1 MGILSTSSK
10 HFKSLPLILLLIFI
24 GRIEYIGKT
33 SSFVFIKPMLAGCG
47 VKTKGTDTGT
57 EHEKVPITL
66 LSLSSLETET
76 NVVRDQLTKAGFDVT
91 LSIQPDYGSLFTQVD
106 ARNYDIYLC
115 TMKVLSGNPDY
126 GCRSMFYSTGIDND
140 SKVVDAEVDRLIDLG
155 ASQLPQD
162 YEETYA
168 QLERYVVE
176 EKAYFA
182 PICRT
187 MSSYGFNKNIVDAST
202 ITVGQSKYLYWSQID
217 YVDES
222 LRDTRPLVVC
232 NDRVFGQFDPLTCD
246 GTHRVLANTNIKML
260 ELDDNDNI
268 VTNRA
273 LAYNY
278 SIGEG
283 NSTFYFV
290 LRDNVGF
297 YTAIDGELVD
307 TGEKVGAEDVI
318 FTYNRLRNPDAVPG
332 HQVYDNY
339 ACISDVASVTD
350 LSELENTVDAETG
363 KTVKE
368 ILEAGLPAPIS
379 ELVSSKNAT
388 NNAAGKYEVVKVTT
402 STPFPQILNFLCD
415 YCSGIVSK
423 KQVESIN
430 TPELLANYDPTKDT
444 RYGDAQYLMEG
455 SGKQNTLWCSGPY
468 VIKSM
473 NDYEAVCERNPAFM
487 PGTEM
492 APVIKNITLKYIADK
507 DASISALRSGEIDVT
522 DNVPANQVQVVE
534 SDANL
539 GLVSSLI
546 NGCIQMK
553 FNLDEDHITNNE
565 DIRKAILYSINQD
578 EVVAVKNGLGG
589 KCYTAMTM
597 LKNDNDLIPDPNKVK
612 EHLDNYFASLG

>member
-1 MGILSTSSK
+1 MKKLFALVLCIALVLT
-10 HFKSLPLILLLIFI
+10 
-24 GRIEYIGKT
+24 
-33 SSFVFIKPMLAGCG
+33 MLAGCG

-297 YTAIDGELVD
+297 YTAINGELVD

-318 FTYNRLRNPDAVPG
+318 FTYNRLRDPDAVPG

-350 LSELENTVDAETG
+350 LSELENTVDAQTG

>member
-1 MGILSTSSK
+1 MKKLFALVLSIA
-10 HFKSLPLILLLIFI
+10 LILTMF
-24 GRIEYIGKT
+24 
-33 SSFVFIKPMLAGCG
+33 AGCG

-57 EHEKVPITL
+57 DHEKVPITL

-297 YTAIDGELVD
+297 YTAINGELVD

-492 APVIKNITLKYIADK
+492 APAIKNITLKYIADK

-539 GLVSSLI
+539 GLASSLI

>member
-1 MGILSTSSK
+1 MKKLFALVLSIA
-10 HFKSLPLILLLIFI
+10 LILTMF
-24 GRIEYIGKT
+24 
-33 SSFVFIKPMLAGCG
+33 AGCG

-57 EHEKVPITL
+57 DHEKVPITL

-539 GLVSSLI
+539 GLASSLI

>member
-1 MGILSTSSK
+1 MKKLFALVLCIALVLT
-10 HFKSLPLILLLIFI
+10 
-24 GRIEYIGKT
+24 
-33 SSFVFIKPMLAGCG
+33 MLAGCG

-350 LSELENTVDAETG
+350 LSELENTVDAQTG

-492 APVIKNITLKYIADK
+492 APAIKNITLKYIADK

-539 GLVSSLI
+539 GLASSLI

>member
-1 MGILSTSSK
+1 MGKESTLRAP
-10 HFKSLPLILLLIFI
+10 LPRPRIRTYFRKMYHLPIYRLLLVLLGLPTAIMVVVKHLFF
-24 GRIEYIGKT
+24 
-33 SSFVFIKPMLAGCG
+33 SSSSAYQKLKRELA
-47 VKTKGTDTGT
+47 
-57 EHEKVPITL
+57 
-66 LSLSSLETET
+66 
-76 NVVRDQLTKAGFDVT
+76 
-91 LSIQPDYGSLFTQVD
+91 
-106 ARNYDIYLC
+106 
-115 TMKVLSGNPDY
+115 
-126 GCRSMFYSTGIDND
+126 
-140 SKVVDAEVDRLIDLG
+140 
-155 ASQLPQD
+155 
-162 YEETYA
+162 A
-168 QLERYVVE
+168 QLEADGLLQKLTEQATISEQNKARFLNRELTQEQIAARAKKVAQKKFDQALDEELALRMRRDGVPAPDLMNTYLEWLDSDAFFWISVVTSLPMYLLIWIYSMPY
-176 EKAYFA
+176 A
-182 PICRT
+182 
-187 MSSYGFNKNIVDAST
+187 
-202 ITVGQSKYLYWSQID
+202 KY
-217 YVDES
+217 
-222 LRDTRPLVVC
+222 
-232 NDRVFGQFDPLTCD
+232 
-246 GTHRVLANTNIKML
+246 KML

-297 YTAIDGELVD
+297 YTAINGELVD

-415 YCSGIVSK
+415 HCSGIVSK

>member
-1 MGILSTSSK
+1 MKKLFALVLCIALVLT
-10 HFKSLPLILLLIFI
+10 
-24 GRIEYIGKT
+24 
-33 SSFVFIKPMLAGCG
+33 MLAGCG

-297 YTAIDGELVD
+297 YTAINGELVD

-553 FNLDEDHITNNE
+553 FNLDEDHITSNE

>member
-1 MGILSTSSK
+1 MKKLFALVLCIALVLT
-10 HFKSLPLILLLIFI
+10 
-24 GRIEYIGKT
+24 
-33 SSFVFIKPMLAGCG
+33 MLAGCG

-318 FTYNRLRNPDAVPG
+318 FTYNRLRDPDAVPG

-350 LSELENTVDAETG
+350 LSELENTVDAQTG

-455 SGKQNTLWCSGPY
+455 SGKENTLWCSGPY

-492 APVIKNITLKYIADK
+492 APAIKNITLKYIADK

>member
-1 MGILSTSSK
+1 MKKLFALVLCIALVLT
-10 HFKSLPLILLLIFI
+10 
-24 GRIEYIGKT
+24 
-33 SSFVFIKPMLAGCG
+33 MLAGCG

-350 LSELENTVDAETG
+350 LSELENTVDAQTG

-539 GLVSSLI
+539 GLASSLI

>member
-1 MGILSTSSK
+1 MKKLFALVLSIA
-10 HFKSLPLILLLIFI
+10 LILTMF
-24 GRIEYIGKT
+24 
-33 SSFVFIKPMLAGCG
+33 AGCG

-57 EHEKVPITL
+57 DHEKVPITL

-455 SGKQNTLWCSGPY
+455 SGKENTLWCSGPY

-492 APVIKNITLKYIADK
+492 APAIKNITLKYIADK

-539 GLVSSLI
+539 GLASSLI

>member
-1 MGILSTSSK
+1 MKKLFALVLSIA
-10 HFKSLPLILLLIFI
+10 LILTMF
-24 GRIEYIGKT
+24 
-33 SSFVFIKPMLAGCG
+33 AGCG

-57 EHEKVPITL
+57 DHEKVPITL

-297 YTAIDGELVD
+297 YPAKNGELVD

-455 SGKQNTLWCSGPY
+455 SGKENTLWCSGPY

-492 APVIKNITLKYIADK
+492 APAIKNITLKYIADK

-539 GLVSSLI
+539 GLASSLI

>member
-1 MGILSTSSK
+1 MKKLFALVLCIALVLT
-10 HFKSLPLILLLIFI
+10 
-24 GRIEYIGKT
+24 
-33 SSFVFIKPMLAGCG
+33 MLAGCG

-318 FTYNRLRNPDAVPG
+318 FTYNRLRDPDAVPG

-350 LSELENTVDAETG
+350 LSELENTVDAQTG

-455 SGKQNTLWCSGPY
+455 SGKENTLWCSGPY

-492 APVIKNITLKYIADK
+492 APAIKNITLKYIADK

-553 FNLDEDHITNNE
+553 FNLDEDHITNKE

>member
-1 MGILSTSSK
+1 MKKLFALVLSIA
-10 HFKSLPLILLLIFI
+10 LILTMF
-24 GRIEYIGKT
+24 
-33 SSFVFIKPMLAGCG
+33 AGCG

-57 EHEKVPITL
+57 DHEKVPITL

-350 LSELENTVDAETG
+350 LSELENTVDAQTG

-455 SGKQNTLWCSGPY
+455 SGKENTLWCSGPY

-492 APVIKNITLKYIADK
+492 APAIKNITLKYIADK

-539 GLVSSLI
+539 GLASSLI

>member
-1 MGILSTSSK
+1 MKKLFALVLSIA
-10 HFKSLPLILLLIFI
+10 LILTMF
-24 GRIEYIGKT
+24 
-33 SSFVFIKPMLAGCG
+33 AGCG

-57 EHEKVPITL
+57 DHEKVPITL

-318 FTYNRLRNPDAVPG
+318 FTYNRLRDPDAVPG

-350 LSELENTVDAETG
+350 LSELENTVDAQTG

>member
-1 MGILSTSSK
+1 MKKLFALVLSIA
-10 HFKSLPLILLLIFI
+10 LILTMF
-24 GRIEYIGKT
+24 
-33 SSFVFIKPMLAGCG
+33 AGCG
-47 VKTKGTDTGT
+47 VKTKGTETGT
-57 EHEKVPITL
+57 DHEKVPITL

-318 FTYNRLRNPDAVPG
+318 FTYNRLRDPDAVPG

-415 YCSGIVSK
+415 FCSGIVSK

-492 APVIKNITLKYIADK
+492 APAIKNITLKYIADK

>member
-1 MGILSTSSK
+1 MKKLFALVLCIALVLT
-10 HFKSLPLILLLIFI
+10 
-24 GRIEYIGKT
+24 
-33 SSFVFIKPMLAGCG
+33 MLAGCG

-318 FTYNRLRNPDAVPG
+318 FTYNRLRDPDAVPG

-350 LSELENTVDAETG
+350 LSELENTVDAQTG

-455 SGKQNTLWCSGPY
+455 SGKENTLWCSGPY

>member
-1 MGILSTSSK
+1 MKKLFALVLSIA
-10 HFKSLPLILLLIFI
+10 LILTMF
-24 GRIEYIGKT
+24 
-33 SSFVFIKPMLAGCG
+33 AGCG

-57 EHEKVPITL
+57 DHEKVPITL

-297 YTAIDGELVD
+297 YTAIDCELVD

-318 FTYNRLRNPDAVPG
+318 FTYNRLRDPDAVPG

-350 LSELENTVDAETG
+350 LSELENTVDAQTG

-492 APVIKNITLKYIADK
+492 APAIKNITLKYIADK

>member
-1 MGILSTSSK
+1 MKKLFALVLSIA
-10 HFKSLPLILLLIFI
+10 LILTMF
-24 GRIEYIGKT
+24 
-33 SSFVFIKPMLAGCG
+33 AGCG

-57 EHEKVPITL
+57 DHEKVPITL

-318 FTYNRLRNPDAVPG
+318 FTYNRLRDPDAVPG

-350 LSELENTVDAETG
+350 LSELENTVDAQTG

-415 YCSGIVSK
+415 FCSGIVSK

-539 GLVSSLI
+539 GLASSLI

>member
-1 MGILSTSSK
+1 MKKLFALVLCIALVLT
-10 HFKSLPLILLLIFI
+10 
-24 GRIEYIGKT
+24 
-33 SSFVFIKPMLAGCG
+33 MLAGCG

-57 EHEKVPITL
+57 DHEKVPITL

-318 FTYNRLRNPDAVPG
+318 FTYNRLRDPDAVPG

-350 LSELENTVDAETG
+350 LSELENTVDAQTG

-455 SGKQNTLWCSGPY
+455 SGKENTLWCSGPY

-539 GLVSSLI
+539 GLASSLI

>member
-1 MGILSTSSK
+1 MKKLFALVLSIA
-10 HFKSLPLILLLIFI
+10 LILTMF
-24 GRIEYIGKT
+24 
-33 SSFVFIKPMLAGCG
+33 AGCG

-57 EHEKVPITL
+57 DHEKVPITL

-268 VTNRA
+268 VTSRA

-318 FTYNRLRNPDAVPG
+318 FTYNRLRDPDAVPG

-492 APVIKNITLKYIADK
+492 APAIKNITLKYIADK

-539 GLVSSLI
+539 GLASSLI

>member
-1 MGILSTSSK
+1 MKKLFALVLSIA
-10 HFKSLPLILLLIFI
+10 LILTMF
-24 GRIEYIGKT
+24 
-33 SSFVFIKPMLAGCG
+33 AGCG

-57 EHEKVPITL
+57 DHEKVPITL

-318 FTYNRLRNPDAVPG
+318 FTYNRLRDPDAVPG

-350 LSELENTVDAETG
+350 LSELENTVDAQTG

-492 APVIKNITLKYIADK
+492 APAIKNITLKYIADK

>member
-1 MGILSTSSK
+1 MKKLFALVLSIA
-10 HFKSLPLILLLIFI
+10 LILTMF
-24 GRIEYIGKT
+24 
-33 SSFVFIKPMLAGCG
+33 AGCG

-57 EHEKVPITL
+57 DHEKVPITL

-318 FTYNRLRNPDAVPG
+318 FTYNRLRDPDAVPG

-350 LSELENTVDAETG
+350 LSELENTVDAQTG

-492 APVIKNITLKYIADK
+492 APAIKNITLKYIADK

-534 SDANL
+534 SDANF

>member
-1 MGILSTSSK
+1 MKKLLALVLSIA
-10 HFKSLPLILLLIFI
+10 LILTMF
-24 GRIEYIGKT
+24 
-33 SSFVFIKPMLAGCG
+33 AGCG

-57 EHEKVPITL
+57 DHEKVPTTL

-106 ARNYDIYLC
+106 ARNSDIYLC

-318 FTYNRLRNPDAVPG
+318 FTYNRLRDPDAVPG

-350 LSELENTVDAETG
+350 LSELENTVDAQTG

-455 SGKQNTLWCSGPY
+455 SGKENTLWCSGPY

-492 APVIKNITLKYIADK
+492 APAIKNITLKYIADK

-539 GLVSSLI
+539 GLASSLI

>member
-1 MGILSTSSK
+1 MKKLFALVLSIA
-10 HFKSLPLILLLIFI
+10 LILTMF
-24 GRIEYIGKT
+24 
-33 SSFVFIKPMLAGCG
+33 AGCG

-57 EHEKVPITL
+57 DHEKVPITL

-318 FTYNRLRNPDAVPG
+318 FTYNRLRDPDAVPG

-350 LSELENTVDAETG
+350 LSELENTVDAQTG

-455 SGKQNTLWCSGPY
+455 SGKENTLWCSGPY

-492 APVIKNITLKYIADK
+492 APAIKNITLKYIADK

>member
-1 MGILSTSSK
+1 MKKLFALVLSIA
-10 HFKSLPLILLLIFI
+10 LILTMF
-24 GRIEYIGKT
+24 
-33 SSFVFIKPMLAGCG
+33 AGCG

-57 EHEKVPITL
+57 DHEKVPITL

-297 YTAIDGELVD
+297 YTAINGELVD

>member
-1 MGILSTSSK
+1 MKKLFALVLSIA
-10 HFKSLPLILLLIFI
+10 LILTMF
-24 GRIEYIGKT
+24 
-33 SSFVFIKPMLAGCG
+33 AGCG

-57 EHEKVPITL
+57 DHEKVPITL

-115 TMKVLSGNPDY
+115 TMKVLSGNRDY

-318 FTYNRLRNPDAVPG
+318 FTYNRLRDPDAVPG

-350 LSELENTVDAETG
+350 LSELENTVDAQTG

-402 STPFPQILNFLCD
+402 STPSPQILNFLCD

-492 APVIKNITLKYIADK
+492 APAIKNITLKYIADK

>member
-1 MGILSTSSK
+1 MKKLFALVLCIALVLT
-10 HFKSLPLILLLIFI
+10 
-24 GRIEYIGKT
+24 
-33 SSFVFIKPMLAGCG
+33 MLAGCG

-318 FTYNRLRNPDAVPG
+318 FTYNRLRDPDAVPG

-350 LSELENTVDAETG
+350 LSELENTVDAQTG

-492 APVIKNITLKYIADK
+492 APAIKNITLKYIADK

-522 DNVPANQVQVVE
+522 DNVPANQIQVVE

-539 GLVSSLI
+539 GLASSLI

>member
-1 MGILSTSSK
+1 MKKLFALVLSIA
-10 HFKSLPLILLLIFI
+10 LILTMF
-24 GRIEYIGKT
+24 
-33 SSFVFIKPMLAGCG
+33 AGCG

-57 EHEKVPITL
+57 DHEKVPITL

-492 APVIKNITLKYIADK
+492 APAIKNITLKYIADK

>member
-1 MGILSTSSK
+1 MKKLFALVLSIA
-10 HFKSLPLILLLIFI
+10 LILTMF
-24 GRIEYIGKT
+24 
-33 SSFVFIKPMLAGCG
+33 AGCG

-57 EHEKVPITL
+57 DHEKVPITL

-492 APVIKNITLKYIADK
+492 APAIKNITLKYIADK

-539 GLVSSLI
+539 GLASSLI

>member
-1 MGILSTSSK
+1 MKKLFALVLCIALVLT
-10 HFKSLPLILLLIFI
+10 
-24 GRIEYIGKT
+24 
-33 SSFVFIKPMLAGCG
+33 MLAGCG

-297 YTAIDGELVD
+297 YTAINGELVD

-318 FTYNRLRNPDAVPG
+318 FTYNRLRDPDAVPG

>member
-1 MGILSTSSK
+1 MKKLFALVLCIALVLT
-10 HFKSLPLILLLIFI
+10 
-24 GRIEYIGKT
+24 
-33 SSFVFIKPMLAGCG
+33 MLAGCG

-318 FTYNRLRNPDAVPG
+318 FTYNRLRDPDAVPG

-350 LSELENTVDAETG
+350 LSELENTVDAQTG

-492 APVIKNITLKYIADK
+492 APAIKNITLKYIADK

>member
-1 MGILSTSSK
+1 MKKLFALVLSIA
-10 HFKSLPLILLLIFI
+10 LILTMF
-24 GRIEYIGKT
+24 
-33 SSFVFIKPMLAGCG
+33 AGCG

-57 EHEKVPITL
+57 DHEKVPITL

-222 LRDTRPLVVC
+222 LRATRPLVVC

-318 FTYNRLRNPDAVPG
+318 FTYNRLRDPDAVPG

-350 LSELENTVDAETG
+350 LSELENTVDAQTG

-455 SGKQNTLWCSGPY
+455 SGKENTLWCSGPY

-492 APVIKNITLKYIADK
+492 APAIKNITLKYIADK

-539 GLVSSLI
+539 GLASSLI

>member
-1 MGILSTSSK
+1 MKKLFALVLCIALVLT
-10 HFKSLPLILLLIFI
+10 
-24 GRIEYIGKT
+24 
-33 SSFVFIKPMLAGCG
+33 MLAGCG

-297 YTAIDGELVD
+297 YTAINGELVD

>member
-1 MGILSTSSK
+1 MKKLFALVLCIALVLT
-10 HFKSLPLILLLIFI
+10 
-24 GRIEYIGKT
+24 
-33 SSFVFIKPMLAGCG
+33 MLAGCG

-57 EHEKVPITL
+57 DHEKVPITL

-318 FTYNRLRNPDAVPG
+318 FTYNRLRDPDAVPG

-350 LSELENTVDAETG
+350 LSELENTVDAQTG

-492 APVIKNITLKYIADK
+492 APAIKNITLKYIADK
-507 DASISALRSGEIDVT
+507 DAFISALRSGEIDVT

>member
-1 MGILSTSSK
+1 MKKLFALVLSIA
-10 HFKSLPLILLLIFI
+10 LILTMF
-24 GRIEYIGKT
+24 
-33 SSFVFIKPMLAGCG
+33 AGCG

-57 EHEKVPITL
+57 DHEKVPITL

-318 FTYNRLRNPDAVPG
+318 FTYNRLRDPDAVPG

-350 LSELENTVDAETG
+350 LSELENTVDAQTG

-455 SGKQNTLWCSGPY
+455 SGKENTLWCSGPY

-492 APVIKNITLKYIADK
+492 APAIKNITLKYIADK

-539 GLVSSLI
+539 GLASSLI

>member
-1 MGILSTSSK
+1 MKKLFALVLCIALVLT
-10 HFKSLPLILLLIFI
+10 
-24 GRIEYIGKT
+24 
-33 SSFVFIKPMLAGCG
+33 MLAGCG

-222 LRDTRPLVVC
+222 LSDTRPLVVC

-350 LSELENTVDAETG
+350 LSELENTVDAQTG

-455 SGKQNTLWCSGPY
+455 SGKENTLWCSGPY

-492 APVIKNITLKYIADK
+492 APAIKNITLKYIADK

-539 GLVSSLI
+539 GLASSLI